1 LQTIDAQSSSVIHA
15 TNSKATVVSLQ
26 QHSRISHFVSAPN
39 MKANLLYVSTS
50 TPTLQVVRTNKTNVQ
65 FQHAGRLDQQTR
77 NLCTTIAVSDTL
89 ALADR
94 SQEQRRLRGQLFWK
108 KIVCKRAK
116 IGSPA
121 RYTNDL
127 PHYCLPLSCYV
138 LSSSCIFPPTA
149 PVNQ

>member
-50 TPTLQVVRTNKTNVQ
+50 TPTLQVVRTNKTNVT
-65 FQHAGRLDQQTR
+65 RRPQTR

-94 SQEQRRLRGQLFWK
+94 SQEQRRLRGQLSGK

-127 PHYCLPLSCYV
+127 PHYCLPLSCYCYV